1 MANQLPYCLN
11 NRTSYNKVKAEE
23 EMRKK
28 QVWKNVAY
36 AKQFTYIMKLYP
48 EKFQNFNLDVWFFL
62 THWLRRASRLKNRWQ
77 LCRFPL
83 GNYYILLWQLLSYYF
98 YAWFHSYLDCY
109 LWSYSKKCSYFL
121 SKMSHYELCNIQD
134 DLWWIINSNFITYII
149 VLKDIIF

>member
-1 MANQLPYCLN
+1 MLSNSS
-11 NRTSYNKVKAEE
+11 TSH
-23 EMRKK
+23 
-28 QVWKNVAY
+28 
-36 AKQFTYIMKLYP
+36 MKLYP
-48 EKFQNFNLDVWFFL
+48 EKFQNFNLDVWFFFL

-121 SKMSHYELCNIQD
+121 SKMSHYELCNAQD
-134 DLWWIINSNFITYII
+134 DLWWIINSNFITYGEFLASTCWYELAI
-149 VLKDIIF
+149 DITGTI